1 MADAVLVDLAAKV
14 RPGVPVIF
22 LDTGYHFVETIGT
35 RDAIESVYDVRVL
48 NVTPEHTVA
57 EQDEL
62 LGKDLFA
69 RNPHECCRLRKV
81 VPLGKTLRGYSAWVT
96 GLRRVDAPTRAN
108 APLVS
113 FDETF
118 KLVKV
123 NPLAAWTDQ
132 DVQEYIADNDV
143 LVNPLVREG
152 YPSIGCAPCTA
163 KPAEGADPR
172 SGRWQGAG
180 QDRMRVARLRRPAPA
195 TMQSAAMLRS
205 GAIEAPPATMQS
217 AAMRWGHLPLAEESG
232 TIAPQ
237 LVLTAHGSKDPRS
250 AANARAIAG
259 RLARMRPG
267 LDVRVAFCELNS
279 PNLVDVL
286 NRCRGAAV
294 VTPLLL
300 ADAYHARVDIPAQIA
315 SCRVGHRVRQASVL
329 GEDIRLVSALHERL
343 TELGV
348 SPFDHTLGVVVLAI
362 GSSHP
367 AANARTS
374 TVASRLAEGT
384 QWAAVTT
391 AFITR
396 PEASLADATDRLRR
410 HGARRMVIAP
420 WLLAPGI
427 LSDRVR
433 GYAREAGIAMA
444 QPLGAHPMVAAT
456 MWDRYRQAVAGRI
469 AA

>member
-1 MADAVLVDLAAKV
+1 
-14 RPGVPVIF
+14 
-22 LDTGYHFVETIGT
+22 
-35 RDAIESVYDVRVL
+35 
-48 NVTPEHTVA
+48 
-57 EQDEL
+57 
-62 LGKDLFA
+62 
-69 RNPHECCRLRKV
+69 
-81 VPLGKTLRGYSAWVT
+81 
-96 GLRRVDAPTRAN
+96 
-108 APLVS
+108 
-113 FDETF
+113 
-118 KLVKV
+118 
-123 NPLAAWTDQ
+123 
-132 DVQEYIADNDV
+132 
-143 LVNPLVREG
+143 
-152 YPSIGCAPCTA
+152 
-163 KPAEGADPR
+163 
-172 SGRWQGAG
+172 
-180 QDRMRVARLRRPAPA
+180 
-195 TMQSAAMLRS
+195 MLRS

-391 AFITR
+391 AFITDR
-396 PEASLADATDRLRR
+396 RLRWPMPPIGCDATVPVGWSSR
-410 HGARRMVIAP
+410 HGCSP
-420 WLLAPGI
+420 LGYCLT
-427 LSDRVR
+427 
-433 GYAREAGIAMA
+433 GYADTHGKPASRWHNRWVHTRWWPRPCGIATDK
-444 QPLGAHPMVAAT
+444 PWPVGSRP
-456 MWDRYRQAVAGRI
+456 RSSRRSAGTDVLW
-469 AA
+469 

>member
-1 MADAVLVDLAAKV
+1 
-14 RPGVPVIF
+14 
-22 LDTGYHFVETIGT
+22 
-35 RDAIESVYDVRVL
+35 
-48 NVTPEHTVA
+48 
-57 EQDEL
+57 
-62 LGKDLFA
+62 
-69 RNPHECCRLRKV
+69 
-81 VPLGKTLRGYSAWVT
+81 
-96 GLRRVDAPTRAN
+96 
-108 APLVS
+108 
-113 FDETF
+113 
-118 KLVKV
+118 
-123 NPLAAWTDQ
+123 
-132 DVQEYIADNDV
+132 
-143 LVNPLVREG
+143 
-152 YPSIGCAPCTA
+152 
-163 KPAEGADPR
+163 
-172 SGRWQGAG
+172 
-180 QDRMRVARLRRPAPA
+180 
-195 TMQSAAMLRS
+195 MLRS

-420 WLLAPGI
+420 WLLALGYC
-427 LSDRVR
+427 LT
-433 GYAREAGIAMA
+433 GYADTHGKPASRWHNRWVHTRWWPRPCGIATDK
-444 QPLGAHPMVAAT
+444 PWPVGSRP
-456 MWDRYRQAVAGRI
+456 RSSRRSAGTDVLW
-469 AA
+469 

>member
-1 MADAVLVDLAAKV
+1 
-14 RPGVPVIF
+14 
-22 LDTGYHFVETIGT
+22 
-35 RDAIESVYDVRVL
+35 
-48 NVTPEHTVA
+48 
-57 EQDEL
+57 
-62 LGKDLFA
+62 
-69 RNPHECCRLRKV
+69 
-81 VPLGKTLRGYSAWVT
+81 
-96 GLRRVDAPTRAN
+96 
-108 APLVS
+108 
-113 FDETF
+113 
-118 KLVKV
+118 
-123 NPLAAWTDQ
+123 
-132 DVQEYIADNDV
+132 
-143 LVNPLVREG
+143 
-152 YPSIGCAPCTA
+152 
-163 KPAEGADPR
+163 
-172 SGRWQGAG
+172 
-180 QDRMRVARLRRPAPA
+180 
-195 TMQSAAMLRS
+195 
-205 GAIEAPPATMQS
+205 
-217 AAMRWGHLPLAEESG
+217 MRWGHLPLAEESG

-294 VTPLLL
+294 VTRCCWPMPTML
-300 ADAYHARVDIPAQIA
+300 ASTSLPRSPAAALVTGYARPVCWVRTFGWCQRCMSA
-315 SCRVGHRVRQASVL
+315 SPSWGFAVR
-329 GEDIRLVSALHERL
+329 
-343 TELGV
+343 
-348 SPFDHTLGVVVLAI
+348 PHTGVVVLAI